1 MDLTGPSNMKINLNL
16 VERYSLSFTELINF
30 KNVVTHG
37 LEGENFFKKRI
48 FFKRHKNIKVL
59 IAI

>member
-16 VERYSLSFTELINF
+16 VESYPLSFTELINF

-37 LEGENFFKKRI
+37 LEGENFFKKQI
-48 FFKRHKNIKVL
+48 FFKRLKNI
-59 IAI
+59 